1 MASRT
6 KTSSPPVQPGP
17 REAGEEGALHGSPRT
32 RSQAPAAP
40 ARIPA
45 PVRRDG
51 RVPAGRTVP
60 PVHRIPPEPV
70 QGPPPPRR
78 RRVVVGLAAEAAAQ
92 AAQAEQAGRGGARGT
107 AGPTAGRASVPA
119 RRAGQSIVYQG
130 TCPCGLP
137 ASTTCAGGC
146 RRPVCGTHLLQRASR
161 LGWPGPYRS
170 EREHTAY
177 LRGFWADAAPLCA
190 WCREAA
196 GTTALAALPPVAP
209 LPAGAVDRLAW
220 LLRHPHDY
228 PADAWEQT
236 VRQNGGSAAV
246 LRLLAP
252 TVARRKVAQEFEGRR
267 SGEFLAGV
275 SIGGCAGAEAAYEVL
290 DRSGSVWKVRSV
302 SAGVVRK
309 RRVWSWERAC
319 EERVAQ
325 LLPRVV
331 ELVGA

>member
-1 MASRT
+1 MQPA
-6 KTSSPPVQPGP
+6 PP
-17 REAGEEGALHGSPRT
+17 EAGEKRT
-32 RSQAPAAP
+32 ETRGPGTGKQAPAVP

-45 PVRRDG
+45 PVRGDG

-70 QGPPPPRR
+70 PGPPPARR

-92 AAQAEQAGRGGARGT
+92 AEQAGRIGTGGA
-107 AGPTAGRASVPA
+107 AGPTAGRAGVPA
-119 RRAGQSIVYQG
+119 RRAGQSIVCQG

-146 RRPVCGTHLLQRASR
+146 RRPVCGTHLLHRASR

-275 SIGGCAGAEAAYEVL
+275 SIGGCTGAEAAYEVL
-290 DRSGSVWKVRSV
+290 DTSGSVWTVRSI

-309 RRVWSWERAC
+309 RRVWSWERAG

>member
-1 MASRT
+1 M
-6 KTSSPPVQPGP
+6 PVQPAAP
-17 REAGEEGALHGSPRT
+17 EEGEKRT
-32 RSQAPAAP
+32 QARGPGTGKQTPPVP
-40 ARIPA
+40 ARTAP
-45 PVRRDG
+45 PVRQEG
-51 RVPAGRTVP
+51 RIRAGRTVP
-60 PVHRIPPEPV
+60 PVFRIPPEPV
-70 QGPPPPRR
+70 QGPPPARR

-92 AAQAEQAGRGGARGT
+92 AEQAGRGGARGV
-107 AGPTAGRASVPA
+107 AGPTAGHAGVPA
-119 RRAGQSIVYQG
+119 RRAGQSVVYQG

-196 GTTALAALPPVAP
+196 GATALATLPPVAP

-220 LLRHPHDY
+220 LLRYPHDY

-275 SIGGCAGAEAAYEVL
+275 SIGGCSGAEAAYEVL
-290 DRSGSVWKVRSV
+290 DRSGSVWTVRSV
-302 SAGVVRK
+302 SAGMVRK

-331 ELVGA
+331 ELAGV